1 MMAMKTIDE
10 VARYLD
16 LWSRYH
22 PDADGKELKSLTLSL
37 VSKLP
42 FVERKKFIEEYYKWI
57 DEKYA
62 EEFPDE
68 YVDGYRETN
77 EAS

>member
-1 MMAMKTIDE
+1 MKTLE
-10 VARYLD
+10 QVTTYLD

-22 PDADGKELKSLTLSL
+22 PDASAEDLKSLTLSM
-37 VSKLP
+37 VGNLP
-42 FVERKKFIEEYYKWI
+42 YHERLKFMEEYYKWV

-68 YVDGYRETN
+68 YIDGYRETN
-77 EAS
+77 EAP